1 MAPNLIPIAI
11 VMRVMG
17 VMGWVGAPLDV
28 FTVLIGEIALG
39 LVVDHALHILHGF
52 RVNYAKSKDLD
63 SAIAE
68 TMQTTGRAVLL
79 TTAVLVS
86 ASSIYG
92 LATAESV
99 VVFGLLTALA
109 FFLDLFLTPAL
120 LAPVYRERKSG

>member
-1 MAPNLIPIAI
+1 
-11 VMRVMG
+11 
-17 VMGWVGAPLDV
+17 
-28 FTVLIGEIALG
+28 
-39 LVVDHALHILHGF
+39 
-52 RVNYAKSKDLD
+52 
-63 SAIAE
+63 
-68 TMQTTGRAVLL
+68 MQTTGRAVLL

-120 LAPVYRERKSG
+120 LALVYRERKNG